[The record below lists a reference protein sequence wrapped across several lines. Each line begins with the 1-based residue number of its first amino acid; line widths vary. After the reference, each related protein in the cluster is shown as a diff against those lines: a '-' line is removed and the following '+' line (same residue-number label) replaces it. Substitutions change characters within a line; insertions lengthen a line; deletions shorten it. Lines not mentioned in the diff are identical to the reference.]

1 MVDHPQSSSPSY
13 LEHKLRKDCLK
24 QWWKEIAQGMVGS
37 DCKKVV
43 KNNIFS
49 GVTILGNLFLSG
61 NTLVDIRILNLVGIM
76 LTYRKSVLT

>member
-1 MVDHPQSSSPSY
+1 
-13 LEHKLRKDCLK
+13 
-24 QWWKEIAQGMVGS
+24 
-37 DCKKVV
+37 V

-49 GVTILGNLFLSG
+49 GVNILGNLFLSG

>member
-1 MVDHPQSSSPSY
+1 
-13 LEHKLRKDCLK
+13 
-24 QWWKEIAQGMVGS
+24 MVGS